1 VTTSTS
7 TLSTEQSTEPPP
19 LNPTRN
25 SLQLE
30 VGTIAKA
37 HGLKGEVVLRLISD
51 RPERLAPGSVL
62 SSRKGPLTVV
72 SAARFQ
78 DRWRVRFAGYDDRTA
93 AESLH
98 GLVLSADALP
108 PGSDDELWVHE
119 LIGAAVFGIDGTD
132 YGTIAAIEA
141 NPAADLLVLND
152 GQMVPVVFVVEHVD
166 GRVTIDPP
174 VGLLDE
180 D

>member
-1 VTTSTS
+1 V
-7 TLSTEQSTEPPP
+7 
-19 LNPTRN
+19 
-25 SLQLE
+25 QLE

-37 HGLKGEVVLRLISD
+37 HGLKGEVVLRLVSD

-72 SAARFQ
+72 SAAPFQ

-108 PGSDDELWVHE
+108 TGSDGELWVHE
-119 LIGAAVFGIDGTD
+119 LIGAAVVGVDGTD
-132 YGTIAAIEA
+132 YGVIAEIEA
-141 NPAADLLVLND
+141 NPAADLLVLAD
-152 GQMVPVVFVVEHVD
+152 GRMVPVVFVTDYLD
-166 GRVTIDPP
+166 GRVLIDPP
-174 VGLLDE
+174 IGLLDE
-180 D
+180 E